1 MRNNPLWLQD
11 AENFGIKQTVVDY
24 LEKFMARGTSIK
36 EDPTPLMKI
45 FTIGNLVFN
54 MMEECQEIA
63 KIDIRNFEDLCS
75 EILYQQMFVCF
86 VECPRKMKKRQFH
99 EIGFFN

>member
-1 MRNNPLWLQD
+1 MRNNPLCLQGPKNSGT
-11 AENFGIKQTVVDY
+11 EQTVVDY
-24 LEKFMARGTSIK
+24 LEKFMALGTSIN

-54 MMEECQEIA
+54 VMEESHEIA
-63 KIDIRNFEDLCS
+63 EIDMRDFEDLCS
-75 EILYQQMFVCF
+75 ELLYQQIFVCF

-99 EIGFFN
+99 EKGFFN